1 MLRFHN
7 TLSGRVEPFEPLR
20 PGQVGL
26 YTCGP
31 TVYDHAHI
39 GNFRA
44 YVWEDLLRRTLER
57 RGFTVLHVMN
67 LTDVDDKTIRNSR
80 ERGITLDAYTQ
91 PYIDGFF
98 EDVRTLNLL
107 PAHHYPRA
115 TRHVDEM
122 VILVERLRAAGNTYE
137 SQESIYFRI
146 DSFPS
151 YGRLSRLD
159 PGQMQVGERVDSDEY
174 EKEDVRDFVLW
185 KAQSEE
191 PAWETR
197 LGRGRPGWHL
207 ECSAMSMKYLGEAFD
222 LHTGAVDNIFPH
234 HENEIAQS
242 EAATGVPFVKY
253 WMHCAHLIV
262 DGKKMSKSAG
272 NFFTLRDLLDRGLS
286 PRAIRYLLQSV
297 HYRKPLNFTLEGVE
311 QARAALDRLDA
322 FRHRLEHEPASAG
335 RSPLAGQVEATRAR
349 FDAALDDDLNSAE
362 ALGVL
367 FELIREANSAY
378 DRGEVRAD
386 DRVPLAALLDEVDAV
401 FGLATGNSRLLD
413 ADVEAL
419 LKERQAAREARDY
432 ARADALR
439 DTLAERG
446 IVLEDTPHG
455 MRWRRR

>member
-1 MLRFHN
+1 M
-7 TLSGRVEPFEPLR
+7 
-20 PGQVGL
+20 
-26 YTCGP
+26 
-31 TVYDHAHI
+31 
-39 GNFRA
+39 
-44 YVWEDLLRRTLER
+44 
-57 RGFTVLHVMN
+57 GFKH
-67 LTDVDDKTIRNSR
+67 
-80 ERGITLDAYTQ
+80 
-91 PYIDGFF
+91 
-98 EDVRTLNLL
+98 
-107 PAHHYPRA
+107 
-115 TRHVDEM
+115 
-122 VILVERLRAAGNTYE
+122 
-137 SQESIYFRI
+137 
-146 DSFPS
+146 
-151 YGRLSRLD
+151 
-159 PGQMQVGERVDSDEY
+159 
-174 EKEDVRDFVLW
+174 
-185 KAQSEE
+185 
-191 PAWETR
+191 
-197 LGRGRPGWHL
+197 
-207 ECSAMSMKYLGEAFD
+207 LGETFD
-222 LHTGAVDNIFPH
+222 IHAGGKDLIFPH

-242 EAATGVPFVKY
+242 EAATGAPFVKY

-335 RSPLAGQVEATRAR
+335 RSPLAGQVEATRTR

-386 DRVPLAALLDEVDAV
+386 DRAPLAALLDEVDAV
-401 FGLATGNSRLLD
+401 FGLATGDSRLLD

-419 LKERQAAREARDY
+419 LKERQAAREARDF